1 MSIYTNPMVATNQ
14 KPTTDTQKLERKEH
28 KYTTKENHQI
38 TREETK
44 KKEMQRTTKTIG
56 KQVIKCH

>member
-1 MSIYTNPMVATNQ
+1 MVTTNQ